1 MTILLLFTNKYT
13 NTNHDDWTWNWYC
26 TNACFITR
34 MTLSTKQKEQKQQ
47 GQEQEQLVFGTII
60 LYFGCHA
67 YNKGYLYRE
76 ELQAFVQDETLTQMH
91 VAFSHEQEEEEQQ
104 EQQQQEQQ
112 QEQQLRQETTTT
124 KIMMTMNNKNKV
136 YVQHLLLQQAQETY
150 QLIYEPG
157 AYSKVCGGVQMGYDV
172 HDTLCQSLNVQYNKN
187 DNNKNNKMNS
197 KNKNDNNKEIS
208 LKSKSLETTISS
220 SSSSLSSSSCSSFLP
235 RNIWIN

>member
-1 MTILLLFTNKYT
+1 M
-13 NTNHDDWTWNWYC
+13 
-26 TNACFITR
+26 
-34 MTLSTKQKEQKQQ
+34 
-47 GQEQEQLVFGTII
+47 VVGTTI

-67 YNKGYLYRE
+67 YNKDYLYHE
-76 ELQAFVQDETLTQMH
+76 ELQAFVQDETLTQLH

-104 EQQQQEQQ
+104 EEQQGEQQE
-112 QEQQLRQETTTT
+112 EQQLRQETTTT

-150 QLIYEPG
+150 QLIYEHG

-187 DNNKNNKMNS
+187 NNKNKMNS

-220 SSSSLSSSSCSSFLP
+220 SSLSSSSFSSKEYLDQLTQQG
-235 RNIWIN
+235 RYVQELWS